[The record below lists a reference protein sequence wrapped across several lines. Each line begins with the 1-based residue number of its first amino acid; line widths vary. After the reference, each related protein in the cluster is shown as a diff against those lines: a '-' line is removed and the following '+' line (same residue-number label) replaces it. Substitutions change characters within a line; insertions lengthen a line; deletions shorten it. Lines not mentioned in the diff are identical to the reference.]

1 MAQDPAVSSVHGN
14 LLMVAIAVILAFL
27 VLLLALAMLSG
38 LWGSHCPAPPLIQ
51 ITEVFHTEQGKMNLA
66 SRITIENRHCVEYR
80 NRDLKAVFFR
90 NGEELFARINTLNGY
105 DFIPTQHFGVS
116 TIGGAGCRNDFFSP
130 GEKILIDL
138 KNGYYRPGDRIE
150 LRIYQRSADSRPA
163 PITGDLTDWGYIS
176 EWLDENVHSE
186 KSGYRL
192 ISQHQVLG

>member
-27 VLLLALAMLSG
+27 VLLLVLGMLSG
-38 LWGSHCPAPPLIQ
+38 LWGSQSLAPPLIQ
-51 ITEVFHTEQGKMNLA
+51 ITDVFHTEKGKMNLA
-66 SRITIENRHCVEYR
+66 SRIAIMNRHCVEYR

-90 NGEELFARINTLNGY
+90 NGEELFARINTLNGHN
-105 DFIPTQHFGVS
+105 FIPTQHFGVS
-116 TIGGAGCRNDFFSP
+116 TIGGAGCSNDFFSP

-150 LRIYQRSADSRPA
+150 LRIYQRSTDTRPA
-163 PITGDLTDWGYIS
+163 PITGDLTDQAYMS
-176 EWLDENVHSE
+176 TWLDEHIYSE